1 MYQSR
6 EELLTL
12 EELKEAQDIVRTSKL
27 RVRRTP
33 CILVAKSSQERLDEE
48 PRLPKEK
55 MLSLRSVLAIPKP
68 IFATLVQKSFGVGSY
83 QTHSPG

>member
-12 EELKEAQDIVRTSKL
+12 EELREAQDIVRTSKL

-48 PRLPKEK
+48 HRLQKK
-55 MLSLRSVLAIPKP
+55 
-68 IFATLVQKSFGVGSY
+68 IF
-83 QTHSPG
+83 

>member
-33 CILVAKSSQERLDEE
+33 CILVAKSSQERLNEE
-48 PRLPKEK
+48 PRLPKK
-55 MLSLRSVLAIPKP
+55 
-68 IFATLVQKSFGVGSY
+68 IF
-83 QTHSPG
+83 